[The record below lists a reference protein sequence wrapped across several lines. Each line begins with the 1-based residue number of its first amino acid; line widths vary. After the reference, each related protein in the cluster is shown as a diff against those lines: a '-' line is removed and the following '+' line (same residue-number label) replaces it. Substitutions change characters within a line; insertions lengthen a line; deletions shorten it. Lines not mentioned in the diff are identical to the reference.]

1 MSGAN
6 VMLDLETMGNT
17 SNAAIIEIG
26 ACVFSSK
33 HGLGSEF
40 SVEIDLQ
47 SSMDAGLTVDAS
59 TIMWWM
65 MQKWEARGRFKG
77 NSKAAT
83 LEYAL
88 EEFRKW
94 IPKGST
100 VWGNGSDFDNVILEN
115 AYVAIGEKAP
125 WDTARNN
132 RCFRTMKNIFREVK
146 KPENIGVAHSALDD
160 AKLQAEWILK
170 IYKECLV

>member
-65 MQKWEARGRFKG
+65 MQKWDARKRFKG
-77 NSKAAT
+77 NSKAAP
-83 LEYAL
+83 LSKAL

-94 IPKGST
+94 IPSGST
-100 VWGNGSDFDNVILEN
+100 VWGCGSDFDNVILEN
-115 AYVAIGEKAP
+115 AYLCFGEKAP
-125 WDTARNN
+125 WDTRYQN
-132 RCFRTMKNIFREVK
+132 RCFRTLKNIFKDVE
-146 KPENIGVAHSALDD
+146 KPERQGVHHSAIDD
-160 AKLQAEWILK
+160 AKYQAEWALK